1 MMCYHFSNDE
11 KLWND
16 FRSGSKE
23 AFEYLYRNYVG
34 ILYNYGFKICQDKML
49 TKDAIQEVF
58 LSLLTKYDKVNLTNA
73 IKLYLFKSLR
83 IEIFKKLKAEQRFTD
98 ILLVDTD
105 FSMDYST
112 EDKMIED
119 EITMIRIR
127 ELAQVIELLPRR
139 QKECIYLRFYE
150 GMTYK
155 EISDIMDIEVSSVYK
170 MLYKAIE
177 KLYENL
183 AMKNGNLFCD

>member
-1 MMCYHFSNDE
+1 MMHYHYVDDE

-16 FRSGSKE
+16 FRSGSKA
-23 AFEYLYRNYVG
+23 AFEYIYRNNVS

-49 TKDAIQEVF
+49 TKDAVQEVF
-58 LSLLTKYDKVNLTNA
+58 LSLLSKYDKVGNTNA
-73 IKLYLFKSLR
+73 VKLYLFKSLR
-83 IEIFKKLKAEQRFTD
+83 TEIFKRLKVEQRFID
-98 ILLVDTD
+98 VLSVDNE
-105 FSMDYST
+105 FSMQYSA

-127 ELAQVIELLPRR
+127 ELAQVIEVLPRR

-150 GMTYK
+150 GMTFQ

-183 AMKNGNLFCD
+183 ALKNGNLFL

>member
-1 MMCYHFSNDE
+1 MIYYYSNDE

-23 AFEYLYRNYVG
+23 AFEYLFRKYIKV
-34 ILYNYGFKICQDKML
+34 LYNYGFKICQDETL
-49 TKDAIQEVF
+49 TKDAIQEIF
-58 LSLLTKYDKVNLTNA
+58 LNLLTKRDKISATNV

-83 IEIFKKLKAEQRFTD
+83 IEIFKKLKAAKR
-98 ILLVDTD
+98 LTD
-105 FSMDYST
+105 FISEEAIFDIEYTT
-112 EDKMIED
+112 EDKIIED

-127 ELAQVIELLPRR
+127 ELKHLIEDLPKR

-150 GMTYK
+150 GMSYQEISEIMEIEISSTYK
-155 EISDIMDIEVSSVYK
+155 L
-170 MLYKAIE
+170 LYKAIQ

-183 AMKNGNLFCD
+183 AMKNGNLFI

>member
-1 MMCYHFSNDE
+1 MHKVTAIIPCKNEAHNIEAVLQSVSWCSEIMVVDSFSADNTVE
-11 KLWND
+11 LAKKYTS
-16 FRSGSKE
+16 RIIES
-23 AFEYLYRNYVG
+23 EYINSASQKNR
-34 ILYNYGFKICQDKML
+34 
-49 TKDAIQEVF
+49 AIPLAQSEW
-58 LSLLTKYDKVNLTNA
+58 
-73 IKLYLFKSLR
+73 
-83 IEIFKKLKAEQRFTD
+83 
-98 ILLVDTD
+98 ILLVDAD
-105 FSMDYST
+105 FSMEYSA

-150 GMTYK
+150 GMTYQ

-170 MLYKAIE
+170 MIYKAIE

-183 AMKNGNLFCD
+183 AMKNGNLFL

>member
-1 MMCYHFSNDE
+1 MIYYHYSDDE

-23 AFEYLYRNYVG
+23 AFEYLYRNYVS

-49 TKDAIQEVF
+49 TKDAIHEVF
-58 LSLLTKYDKVNLTNA
+58 LSLLTKYDKVNITCA

-98 ILLVDTD
+98 ILLVDAD
-105 FSMDYST
+105 FSMEYSA
-112 EDKMIED
+112 EEKMIED

-127 ELAQVIELLPRR
+127 ELAQVIEVLPRR

-150 GMTYK
+150 GMTYQ
-155 EISDIMDIEVSSVYK
+155 EISDIMDIEVGSVYK

-183 AMKNGNLFCD
+183 AMKNGNLFL

>member
-1 MMCYHFSNDE
+1 MRYYHYLDDE

-16 FRSGSKE
+16 FRSGNKE
-23 AFEYLYRNYVG
+23 AFEYLYRNYVSV
-34 ILYNYGFKICQDKML
+34 LYNYGFKICQDKML
-49 TKDAIQEVF
+49 TKDAMQEVF
-58 LSLLTKYDKVNLTNA
+58 LSLLSKYDKINATNA

-98 ILLVDTD
+98 LLSVDVD
-105 FSMDYST
+105 FNMEYSA
-112 EDKMIED
+112 EEKMIED

-127 ELAQVIELLPRR
+127 ELAQVIEVLPRR

-150 GMTYK
+150 GMTYQ
-155 EISDIMDIEVSSVYK
+155 EISDIMGIEVSSVYK

-183 AMKNGNLFCD
+183 AMKDGHLFL

>member
-1 MMCYHFSNDE
+1 MMVYKYSDDE
-11 KLWND
+11 ILWND

-23 AFEYLYRNYVG
+23 AFEYMYRKYVDV
-34 ILYNYGFKICQDKML
+34 LYNYGLKICQDKML

-58 LSLLTKYDKVNLTNA
+58 LSLLSKYDKVNITHA

-83 IEIFKKLKAEQRFTD
+83 VEIFKKLKAAQPFTD
-98 ILLVDTD
+98 ILSVDAD
-105 FSMDYST
+105 FSMEYSA
-112 EDKMIED
+112 EDKIIED

-150 GMTYK
+150 GMTYQ

-170 MLYKAIE
+170 MIYKAIE

-183 AMKNGNLFCD
+183 AMKNGNLFL

>member
-1 MMCYHFSNDE
+1 MYYHYSDDE

-127 ELAQVIELLPRR
+127 ELAQVIDLLPRR

-150 GMTYK
+150 GMTYQ

>member
-1 MMCYHFSNDE
+1 MYYHYSDDE

-23 AFEYLYRNYVG
+23 AFEYLYRNYVD

-98 ILLVDTD
+98 ILLIDTD

-127 ELAQVIELLPRR
+127 ELAQVIDLLPRR

-150 GMTYK
+150 GMTYQ

>member
-1 MMCYHFSNDE
+1 MHYHYVDDE

-16 FRSGSKE
+16 FKSGSKA
-23 AFEYLYRNYVG
+23 AFEYIYRNNVS

-49 TKDAIQEVF
+49 TKDAVQEVF
-58 LSLLTKYDKVNLTNA
+58 LSLLSKYDKVGNTNA
-73 IKLYLFKSLR
+73 VKLYLFKSLR
-83 IEIFKKLKAEQRFTD
+83 TEIFKRLKVEQRFID
-98 ILLVDTD
+98 VLSVDNE
-105 FSMDYST
+105 FSMQYSA

-127 ELAQVIELLPRR
+127 ELAQVIEVLPRR

-150 GMTYK
+150 GMTFQ

-183 AMKNGNLFCD
+183 ALKNGNLFL

>member
-1 MMCYHFSNDE
+1 MMYYKYSDDE
-11 KLWND
+11 TLWND
-16 FRSGSKE
+16 FRSGNKE
-23 AFEYLYRNYVG
+23 AFEYMYRAYVS

-58 LSLLTKYDKVNLTNA
+58 LSLLTKYDKVNATNA

-83 IEIFKKLKAEQRFTD
+83 VEIFKKLKAEQRFTD
-98 ILLVDTD
+98 ILLVDAD
-105 FSMDYST
+105 FSMEYSA

-127 ELAQVIELLPRR
+127 ELAQVIEVLPRR
-139 QKECIYLRFYE
+139 QKEGIYLRFYE
-150 GMTYK
+150 GMTYQ
-155 EISDIMDIEVSSVYK
+155 EISDIMNIEVSSVYK

-183 AMKNGNLFCD
+183 AMKNGNLFL

>member
-1 MMCYHFSNDE
+1 MMYYKYSDDE
-11 KLWND
+11 TLWND

-23 AFEYLYRNYVG
+23 AFEYLYRNYVSV
-34 ILYNYGFKICQDKML
+34 LYNYGFKICQDKML

-58 LSLLTKYDKVNLTNA
+58 LALLSKYDKVNLTNA
-73 IKLYLFKSLR
+73 IKFYLFKSLR

-98 ILLVDTD
+98 LLSVDVD
-105 FSMDYST
+105 FNMEYSA

-127 ELAQVIELLPRR
+127 ELAQVIEVLPRR

-150 GMTYK
+150 GMTYQ
-155 EISDIMDIEVSSVYK
+155 EISDIMGIEVSSVYK

-183 AMKNGNLFCD
+183 AMKDGHLFL

>member
-1 MMCYHFSNDE
+1 MRHYKYSDDE
-11 KLWND
+11 TLWND

-23 AFEYLYRNYVG
+23 AFEYLYRTYVS

-58 LSLLTKYDKVNLTNA
+58 LSLLSKYGKVNATNA
-73 IKLYLFKSLR
+73 IKLYLFKSMR
-83 IEIFKKLKAEQRFTD
+83 IEIFKKLKAEQHFTD
-98 ILLVDTD
+98 ILSVDVD
-105 FSMDYST
+105 FNMEYSA

-127 ELAQVIELLPRR
+127 ELAQVINMLPRR

-150 GMTYK
+150 GMTYQ

-183 AMKNGNLFCD
+183 AMKNGHLFL

>member
-1 MMCYHFSNDE
+1 MYYKNSDDE
-11 KLWND
+11 ILWND
-16 FRSGSKE
+16 FRSGNKE
-23 AFEYLYRNYVG
+23 AFEYMYRNYVG
-34 ILYNYGFKICQDKML
+34 VLYNYGFKICQDKML

-58 LSLLTKYDKVNLTNA
+58 LSLLSKYDKVSITNS

-83 IEIFKKLKAEQRFTD
+83 IEIFKKLKAEQPFTD
-98 ILLVDTD
+98 LLSVDAD
-105 FSMDYST
+105 FSMEYSA

-127 ELAQVIELLPRR
+127 ELAKVIEVLPRR

-150 GMTYK
+150 GMTFQ

-170 MLYKAIE
+170 MIYKAIE

-183 AMKNGNLFCD
+183 AMKNGNLFL

>member
-1 MMCYHFSNDE
+1 MMYYKYSDDE
-11 KLWND
+11 TLWND
-16 FRSGSKE
+16 FRSGNKE
-23 AFEYLYRNYVG
+23 AFEYMYRAYVS

-58 LSLLTKYDKVNLTNA
+58 LSLLTKYDKVNATNA

-83 IEIFKKLKAEQRFTD
+83 VEIFKKLKAEQHFTD
-98 ILLVDTD
+98 ILSVDAD
-105 FSMDYST
+105 FSMEYSA

-127 ELAQVIELLPRR
+127 ELAQVIEVLPRR

-150 GMTYK
+150 GMTYQ
-155 EISDIMDIEVSSVYK
+155 EISDIMNIEVSSVYK

-183 AMKNGNLFCD
+183 AMKNGNLFL

>member
-1 MMCYHFSNDE
+1 MIYYHYSDDE

-23 AFEYLYRNYVG
+23 AFEYLYRNYVS

-49 TKDAIQEVF
+49 TKDAIHEVF
-58 LSLLTKYDKVNLTNA
+58 LSLLTKYDKVNITCA

-83 IEIFKKLKAEQRFTD
+83 TEIFKKLKAEQRFAD
-98 ILLVDTD
+98 ILLVDAD
-105 FSMDYST
+105 FSMEYSA
-112 EDKMIED
+112 EEKMIED

-127 ELAQVIELLPRR
+127 ELAQVIEVLPRR

-150 GMTYK
+150 GMTYQ
-155 EISDIMDIEVSSVYK
+155 EISDIMDIEVGSVYK

-183 AMKNGNLFCD
+183 AMKNGNLFL

>member
-1 MMCYHFSNDE
+1 MTYYHYSDDE

-23 AFEYLYRNYVG
+23 AFEYMYRNYVS

-49 TKDAIQEVF
+49 TKDAVQEVF
-58 LSLLTKYDKVNLTNA
+58 LSLLSKYDKVGNTNA
-73 IKLYLFKSLR
+73 VKLYLFKSLR
-83 IEIFKKLKAEQRFTD
+83 TEIFKRLKAEQRFTD
-98 ILLVDTD
+98 GLPVDNE
-105 FSMDYST
+105 FSIQYSA

-127 ELAQVIELLPRR
+127 ELAQVIEVLPRR

-150 GMTYK
+150 GMTFQ
-155 EISDIMDIEVSSVYK
+155 EISDIMEIEVSSVYK

-183 AMKNGNLFCD
+183 ALKNGNLFL

>member
-1 MMCYHFSNDE
+1 MYYHYSDDE

-23 AFEYLYRNYVG
+23 AFEYLYRNYVD

-98 ILLVDTD
+98 ILLIDTD

-150 GMTYK
+150 GMTYQ

>member
-1 MMCYHFSNDE
+1 MIYYKYSDDE
-11 KLWND
+11 TLWND

-23 AFEYLYRNYVG
+23 AFEYLYRNYVS

-49 TKDAIQEVF
+49 TKEVF
-58 LSLLTKYDKVNLTNA
+58 LSLLSKYDKVNLTNA

-98 ILLVDTD
+98 ILLVDAD
-105 FSMDYST
+105 FSLEYSA

-150 GMTYK
+150 GMTYQ

-183 AMKNGNLFCD
+183 AMKNGNLFL

>member
-1 MMCYHFSNDE
+1 MYYHYSDDE

-98 ILLVDTD
+98 ILLIDTD

-112 EDKMIED
+112 EYKMIED

-150 GMTYK
+150 GMTYQ
-155 EISDIMDIEVSSVYK
+155 EISEIMDIEVSSVYK

>member
-1 MMCYHFSNDE
+1 MIYYHYSDDE

-23 AFEYLYRNYVG
+23 AFEYLYRNYVS

-49 TKDAIQEVF
+49 TKDAIHEVF

-150 GMTYK
+150 GMTYQ

-177 KLYENL
+177 KLYKNL

>member
-1 MMCYHFSNDE
+1 MMYYHYSDDE

-58 LSLLTKYDKVNLTNA
+58 LSLLTKYDKVNLTYA

-98 ILLVDTD
+98 ILLVDAN
-105 FSMDYST
+105 FSMEYSA
-112 EDKMIED
+112 EEKIIED

-150 GMTYK
+150 GMTYQ

-170 MLYKAIE
+170 MLYKDIE
-177 KLYENL
+177 KLNENL
-183 AMKNGNLFCD
+183 AMKNCNLFL

>member
-1 MMCYHFSNDE
+1 MMYYHYSDDE

-16 FRSGSKE
+16 FRSGSKK

-58 LSLLTKYDKVNLTNA
+58 LSLLTKYDKVNLTYA

-98 ILLVDTD
+98 ILLVDAD
-105 FSMDYST
+105 FSMEYSA
-112 EDKMIED
+112 EEKIIED

-150 GMTYK
+150 GMTYQ

-183 AMKNGNLFCD
+183 AMKNGNLFL

>member
-1 MMCYHFSNDE
+1 MYYHYSDDE

-23 AFEYLYRNYVG
+23 AFEYLYRNYVD

-127 ELAQVIELLPRR
+127 ELAQVIDLLPRR

-150 GMTYK
+150 GMTYQ

-183 AMKNGNLFCD
+183 AMKNGNLFL

>member
-1 MMCYHFSNDE
+1 MYYHYSDDE

-16 FRSGSKE
+16 LRSGSKE

-73 IKLYLFKSLR
+73 IKFYLFKSLR

-98 ILLVDTD
+98 ILSVDPE
-105 FSMDYST
+105 FSMQYSA

-150 GMTYK
+150 GMTYQ

-183 AMKNGNLFCD
+183 AMKNGNLFL

>member
-1 MMCYHFSNDE
+1 MKYYKYSDDE
-11 KLWND
+11 TLWND

-23 AFEYLYRNYVG
+23 AFEYLYRNYVSV
-34 ILYNYGFKICQDKML
+34 LYNYGFKICQDKML

-58 LSLLTKYDKVNLTNA
+58 LALLSKYDKVNLTNA
-73 IKLYLFKSLR
+73 IKFYLFKSLR

-98 ILLVDTD
+98 LLSVDVD
-105 FSMDYST
+105 FNMEYSA
-112 EDKMIED
+112 EEKMIED

-127 ELAQVIELLPRR
+127 ELAQVIEVLPRR

-150 GMTYK
+150 GMTYQ
-155 EISDIMDIEVSSVYK
+155 EISDIMGIEVSSVYK

-183 AMKNGNLFCD
+183 AMKDGHLFL

>member
-1 MMCYHFSNDE
+1 MYYHYSDDE

-23 AFEYLYRNYVG
+23 AFEYLYRNYVD

-98 ILLVDTD
+98 ILLVDAN
-105 FSMDYST
+105 FSMEYSA
-112 EDKMIED
+112 EEKIIED

-150 GMTYK
+150 GMTYQ

>member
-1 MMCYHFSNDE
+1 MMYYHYSDDE

-23 AFEYLYRNYVG
+23 AFEYLYRNYVD

-98 ILLVDTD
+98 ILLVDAD

-150 GMTYK
+150 GMTYQ

-183 AMKNGNLFCD
+183 AMKNGNLFL